1 MRVSCVI
8 PCYNSEEYVKATVE
22 SVINQT
28 FQPSEVLL
36 INDASTDSTI
46 DILQKLKTQH
56 SNLVRVVNFE
66 KNRGASFARNY
77 GVAISKTDYI
87 LFMDSD
93 DLAEPELIEKSFE
106 RLHILNSAGKN
117 RYIMC
122 YSAYVQIDDKDNLI
136 SEVVRGMQVEP
147 EEILGYEFVRN
158 NISTSGV
165 LVNRDYFVLTGG
177 FNEKIIYAED
187 WDLWLKLAR
196 FGGFAYVDE
205 PLTRIRR
212 HKTSLSSKINSMLDG
227 EKAILKQY
235 DLRYIKEAVLKR
247 KLDKEIN
254 VVDYVTILFKLDYWD
269 EGYKELDNLIRD
281 GCGYYNIYFNMG
293 LYYLKHN
300 NFAQAISFF
309 KKTIA
314 AKPEHGAALNNL
326 GALYLLNGD
335 KDLAKRHL
343 ELALTFFP
351 SYMDAEC
358 NYQLLPHKSSVVLD
372 ELKFTWR
379 ELRKVLTVYN
389 D

>member
-1 MRVSCVI
+1 MINMRVSCVI

-187 WDLWLKLAR
+187 WDLWLC
-196 FGGFAYVDE
+196 
-205 PLTRIRR
+205 
-212 HKTSLSSKINSMLDG
+212 
-227 EKAILKQY
+227 IL
-235 DLRYIKEAVLKR
+235 
-247 KLDKEIN
+247 
-254 VVDYVTILFKLDYWD
+254 
-269 EGYKELDNLIRD
+269 
-281 GCGYYNIYFNMG
+281 
-293 LYYLKHN
+293 
-300 NFAQAISFF
+300 
-309 KKTIA
+309 
-314 AKPEHGAALNNL
+314 
-326 GALYLLNGD
+326 
-335 KDLAKRHL
+335 
-343 ELALTFFP
+343 
-351 SYMDAEC
+351 
-358 NYQLLPHKSSVVLD
+358 
-372 ELKFTWR
+372 
-379 ELRKVLTVYN
+379 
-389 D
+389 